1 MPAEAKPNPLAPP
14 RRAQADQQM
23 HPMKAHAL
31 VWRHVGR
38 MDDGTLTAKS
48 KQLDSLLPIVGELA
62 GNPDVTTK
70 DVIKAAS
77 QAAAE
82 GIATPTEAVQ
92 FISSMPEEPDK
103 LQGWLKGFYALQM
116 SASVH
121 MKARQMGMVQP
132 APSPAAAPAA
142 GPSAPAPP
150 TSMTPG
156 EAS

>member
-31 VWRHVGR
+31 VWQHDGR

-103 LQGWLKGFYALQM
+103 LQGWLKGVYALQM
-116 SASVH
+116 SMSVH
-121 MKARQMGMVQP
+121 MKARQIAA
-132 APSPAAAPAA
+132 APTAPPVASPAA
-142 GPSAPAPP
+142 APAPP

>member
-14 RRAQADQQM
+14 RRAQADQKM

-31 VWRHVGR
+31 VWQHVSR
-38 MDDGTLTAKS
+38 MDDGTLAAKS

-132 APSPAAAPAA
+132 APSSCCCACCRSLRS
-142 GPSAPAPP
+142 GPSDLHD
-150 TSMTPG
+150 PG
-156 EAS
+156 